1 MKNYYIFIIFCLLT
15 VLYSCDGEKYNI
27 YHTSVYDSWT
37 GRQWSGGMINDIK
50 VCQIG
55 IDSDTLS
62 YILYHMYDDDKKR
75 LETNLDKMNYSK
87 NSIYLLY
94 STRYSIYKINSIE
107 KTDSGVVMECKR
119 SKFYFTVPST
129 HYSIICVSPKLPIS
143 TKVFIKFD
151 DNYNF

>member
-15 VLYSCDGEKYNI
+15 ILYSCDGEKYNF
-27 YHTSVYDSWT
+27 YHAKVHDFWD

-55 IDSDTLS
+55 IYSDTQS
-62 YILYHMYDDDKKR
+62 YILHHMHDDDKKR
-75 LETNLDKMNYSK
+75 LETNLDKMNSSK

-107 KTDSGVVMECKR
+107 ETNSCVIMECKR
-119 SKFYFTVPST
+119 RKAYSTVPST
-129 HYSIICVSPKLPIS
+129 YYSIISVTPQLP
-143 TKVFIKFD
+143 TDAKVFIKFD

>member
-1 MKNYYIFIIFCLLT
+1 MKNYYIFIIFSLLT
-15 VLYSCDGEKYNI
+15 ILYSCDGEKYNI
-27 YHTSVYDSWT
+27 YNTSVYDSWT
-37 GRQWSGGMINDIK
+37 GRLWSGGMINDIK
-50 VCQIG
+50 ACQIG

-75 LETNLDKMNYSK
+75 LETNLDKMNSSK
-87 NSIYLLY
+87 KSIYLLY

-129 HYSIICVSPKLPIS
+129 YYSIISVTPQLPTD

-151 DNYNF
+151 DNYDF